1 MEIAAVRGTRDIL
14 PGESRWWAWVEEV
27 ARRTCARYHYEEI
40 RTPIFE
46 RAALFARGI
55 GEVTDI
61 VEKEMYTF
69 VDRGGRELALRP
81 EGTAGVVRAVVEHK
95 LYAGPLPVKLFYIG
109 PMFRYERPQAGRY
122 RQFTQLGVEAF
133 GSNDAALD
141 AEIISLGIS
150 FLTEVGL
157 KEWELRLNSIG
168 CPVCRGP
175 YRDLLRARLE
185 PHRHELCTNCQQR
198 LDRNPLRVLDCKEEG
213 CRRLTEGIPPIDEYL
228 CPACESHWESVQ
240 EHLAALGIPFRRYPR
255 LVRGLDYYTRTVFEL
270 VTTGLGSQ
278 DAVLGGGR
286 YDGLVE
292 MMGGPSVPGIGF
304 AAGLDRLL
312 LSLEAAGTLPDP
324 GPEVDLY
331 VARAGAVP
339 QAEVLN
345 LVTELRQRG
354 LRVDMDFLGRS
365 LKTQLRTAD
374 RLRAL
379 FTLVVGE
386 GEWERG
392 EVLLRR
398 MSDGSQ
404 EVLPRQG
411 LAEKVVQR
419 LATLSTTPR

>member
-1 MEIAAVRGTRDIL
+1 VEIAAVRGTRDIL
-14 PGESRWWAWVEEV
+14 PPESRWWVWVEDA

-46 RAALFARGI
+46 QVSLFARGI

-69 VDRGGRELALRP
+69 ADRGGRELALRP
-81 EGTAGVVRAVVEHK
+81 EGTAGVVRAVLEHK
-95 LYAGPLPVKLFYIG
+95 LYTGPLPVKLFYMG

-122 RQFTQLGVEAF
+122 RQFTQFGVEVF
-133 GSNDAALD
+133 GSDEPALD

-150 FLTEVGL
+150 FLEAIAL
-157 KEWELRLNSIG
+157 QEWELRINSIG
-168 CPVCRGP
+168 CPICRGD
-175 YRDLLRARLE
+175 YRDLLRTKLG
-185 PHRHELCTNCQQR
+185 PHRDELCPSCQRR

-213 CRRLTEGIPPIDEYL
+213 CRRLTEDTPPMDEYL
-228 CPACESHWESVQ
+228 CPDCRQHWEAVQ
-240 EHLAALGIPFRRYPR
+240 QHLTELGIPFRRYPR

-270 VTTGLGSQ
+270 VAVGLGSQ

-312 LSLEAAGTLPDP
+312 LSLQAAGALPKL
-324 GPEVDLY
+324 GPEVDVY
-331 VARAGAVP
+331 VARVGAVP
-339 QAEVLN
+339 EGQILK
-345 LVTELRQRG
+345 LVEELRRQG

-365 LKTQLRTAD
+365 LKTQLKTAD
-374 RLRAL
+374 RLQAV
-379 FTLVVGE
+379 FTVVAGE

-404 EVLPRQG
+404 ETLPRDG
-411 LAEKVVQR
+411 LAASLAER
-419 LATLSTTPR
+419 LATRAAG